1 MLKLRRKTTFK
12 RYMVWGIAWQ
22 YSRKETRMMKYM
34 IIIVLLIMVVS
45 FLFLKLYLV
54 KHQMRKI
61 VKQLE
66 EQEENFISVDFVD
79 RDLETVALKINE
91 NLALIQKIKAEAV
104 KGEQAMKSSI
114 SMISHDMRT
123 PLTSV
128 IGYLQLAEKNCQEKE
143 TLQDIK
149 IALERAKYSNK
160 LVDDFFELSVI
171 DSNQYTPVMEKVNI
185 CEVVC
190 EEILANYLEFE
201 KKGITPLFEQADD
214 VIGVWADRKLLIRVI
229 QNLIS
234 NGMKYSTGKMEFSVT
249 QGDKVVLS
257 ISNSISQSIDVE
269 KIFDKF
275 YRADASR
282 NSEGMGLGL
291 YICRKFMEEI
301 KGNISAYSKDDML
314 TIKVELNSL

>member
-1 MLKLRRKTTFK
+1 MR
-12 RYMVWGIAWQ
+12 
-22 YSRKETRMMKYM
+22 YM

-45 FLFLKLYLV
+45 FLILKLCLV
-54 KHQMRKI
+54 KQQMRKI

-66 EQEENFISVDFVD
+66 EPGENFISVDFVD
-79 RDLETVALKINE
+79 RDLETLALKINE
-91 NLALIQKIKAEAV
+91 NLDLLQQVRVEAA
-104 KGEQAMKSSI
+104 KSEQAMKASV

-128 IGYLQLAEKNCQEKE
+128 IGYLQLAEKNCREQE

-149 IALERAKYSNK
+149 IALERAKYTNK

-201 KKGITPLFEQADD
+201 KKGITPLFRQADD
-214 VIGVWADRKLLIRVI
+214 VIGVWADRKLLVRVV

-234 NGMKYSTGKMEFSVT
+234 NGIKYSTGNMEFSVI
-249 QGDKVVLS
+249 QDDKVVLS
-257 ISNSISQSIDVE
+257 ISNSISHSIDVE

-282 NSEGMGLGL
+282 NSDGMGLGL
-291 YICRKFMEEI
+291 YICRKFIEEI
-301 KGNISAYSKDDML
+301 EGNISAYSNDDML
-314 TIKVELNSL
+314 SIKIELNPSLL

>member
-1 MLKLRRKTTFK
+1 MR
-12 RYMVWGIAWQ
+12 
-22 YSRKETRMMKYM
+22 YM

-45 FLFLKLYLV
+45 FLILKLCLV
-54 KHQMRKI
+54 KQQMRKI

-66 EQEENFISVDFVD
+66 EPGENFISVDFVD
-79 RDLETVALKINE
+79 RDLETLALKINK
-91 NLALIQKIKAEAV
+91 NLDLLQQVRVEAT
-104 KGEQAMKSSI
+104 KSEQAMKASV

-128 IGYLQLAEKNCQEKE
+128 IGYLQLAEKNCREQE

-149 IALERAKYSNK
+149 IALDRAKYTNK

-201 KKGITPLFEQADD
+201 KKGITPLFRQADD
-214 VIGVWADRKLLIRVI
+214 VIGVWADRKLLVRVV

-234 NGMKYSTGKMEFSVT
+234 NGIKYSTGNMEFSVI
-249 QGDKVVLS
+249 QDDKVVLS
-257 ISNSISQSIDVE
+257 ISNSISHSIDVE

-282 NSEGMGLGL
+282 NSDGMGLGL
-291 YICRKFMEEI
+291 YICRKFIEEI
-301 KGNISAYSKDDML
+301 EGNISAYSNDDML
-314 TIKVELNSL
+314 SIKVELNPSYKFRP